1 MTKAKAVKALS
12 LWLPVL
18 VLCSLIFYMSSIPFL
33 KTNLGIWDLILRK
46 MAHMCEF
53 GLLFLLTKRAVSGS
67 GFGWGAKE
75 IAFSAVLF
83 AFLYAVSDEMH
94 QAFTAGRYAS
104 TVDVGID
111 SAGIALAYI
120 VNRIFRK

>member
-1 MTKAKAVKALS
+1 MRKVNTTRLLL
-12 LWLPVL
+12 LWFPVL
-18 VLCSLIFYMSSIPFL
+18 LLCSLIFYMSSIPFL
-33 KTNLGIWDLILRK
+33 KSNFGIWDFILRK
-46 MAHMCEF
+46 IAHMCEF

-67 GFGWGAKE
+67 GFGWSLKE
-75 IAFSAVLF
+75 ITVSALLF

-111 SAGIALAYI
+111 SAGIALAYA
-120 VNRIFRK
+120 VNRIFKK